1 MSHEAQ
7 TAPTQPEATA
17 NPEQPRPLEAVAED
31 ILARLKDES
40 TLATLQAIVRQAVH
54 DLVSKGATKRT
65 VLRVVASGLSSD
77 AGYDS
82 LYQAM
87 VDGKLE
93 IDTSVPVQVLP
104 ARDMVVAPTY
114 SQSSPRTVTLAPQL
128 IVGQVVYDSIIT
140 EALGDLERQLESL
153 RIQWEDVRAM
163 RNEVMDLRQA
173 LTAAQKE
180 TVAKVKE
187 AATLTSELAA
197 ARAREQRLREEQ
209 ASILENMK
217 QLERRERLMRL
228 DLGERRVHEIMNG
241 EEA

>member
-7 TAPTQPEATA
+7 TAPDQPEAAA

-40 TLATLQAIVRQAVH
+40 TIATLKAIVQQAVH
-54 DLVSKGATKRT
+54 DLVAKGATKRT
-65 VLRVVASGLSSD
+65 VLRVVASGPSD
-77 AGYDS
+77 GGYDS
-82 LYQAM
+82 LYQTM

-140 EALGDLERQLESL
+140 EALGD
-153 RIQWEDVRAM
+153 WH
-163 RNEVMDLRQA
+163 
-173 LTAAQKE
+173 
-180 TVAKVKE
+180 AKVRMLDGQIK
-187 AATLTSELAA
+187 TFRLTS
-197 ARAREQRLREEQ
+197 
-209 ASILENMK
+209 LEVV
-217 QLERRERLMRL
+217 E
-228 DLGERRVHEIMNG
+228 VS
-241 EEA
+241 